1 MRIIAVVGQKGGIGK
16 TTTVMNLAAALAR
29 GYNVLVVDVD
39 PQQSATWWAE
49 NAGDDLPFDFSES
62 VDPKLLSQLRD
73 LDYDVILVD
82 TPGTLQDTAV
92 LSAVLDGSDYVILP
106 VTPSALDL
114 PTVHRTLNQFVVPRG
129 VPYKLLMNKIDR
141 RRGEKRIQEWQQLI
155 DEGEFVK
162 GQKGLPRFQ
171 GHIRTSASIE
181 DMPIDGKVVT
191 QYTDSRA
198 NQAAIFD
205 YSTIA
210 FELTSMWNKERKA
223 S

>member
-39 PQQSATWWAE
+39 PQQSASFWAE
-49 NAGDDLPFDFSES
+49 NAGDELPFDFDSS
-62 VDPKLLSQLRD
+62 VDPKLLSQLRA

-92 LSAVLDGSDYVILP
+92 LSAVLDGADFAILP

-155 DEGEFVK
+155 DDGEFVK

>member
-1 MRIIAVVGQKGGIGK
+1 VRIIAVVGQKGGIGK

-39 PQQSATWWAE
+39 PQQSASFWAE
-49 NAGDDLPFDFSES
+49 NAGDDLPFDFDAS
-62 VDPKLLSQLRD
+62 VDPTLLSQLRA

-92 LSAVLDGSDYVILP
+92 LSAVLDGADFAILP

-114 PTVHRTLNQFVVPRG
+114 PTVHRTLNQFVVPRR

-162 GQKGLPRFQ
+162 GQTGLPRFT

-198 NQAAIFD
+198 NQAAITD
-205 YSTIA
+205 YTTIA